1 LWIEFQS
8 ARLSKRG
15 FSPGVAYVSAMRNP
29 SNEVKMNFTKRR
41 IEILSLL
48 LLFIV
53 AVMLIFPVSA
63 ETADSDNVP
72 IFTIPGKTTIYDM
85 KMITE
90 KSESSIDYDSLKI
103 PESVIASSDAKKAS
117 GEIAKDSEIYDVICF
132 NNPIPDRQ
140 AEITLP
146 ITLYGKDYLLLLK
159 RMNFENI
166 DDGIDSYEG
175 VISGIDDSHVVLTA
189 DMDNILCGF
198 ISYPGEYI
206 TISAIQASENS
217 RTTGMPLH
225 IVYSEYDM
233 LQPDEPIE
241 FCGVKD
247 QIQTPPL
254 YEKIVKPAGSNSKG
268 PYDTVYVDVLVVT
281 DNAFY
286 SSSWVTTAQSY
297 IATANSV
304 TSYGRDDVKVVLVP
318 LYDATH
324 RFQLSAN
331 SSITTYPL
339 ETLAYYYPLSTLDFL
354 DVDLCIYLGGYDI
367 TGEWNVAQGLS
378 WGYDTRYAWSQMVID
393 WSGPVYN
400 GNDYSRTYS
409 IIHEIGHCF
418 GAVHEQTYTWW
429 LLNVRNTVMLSEYY
443 GYPFSL
449 LEFSSPSYNGDAT
462 HNNAQIIRNNKTS
475 VSLYT

>member
-1 LWIEFQS
+1 
-8 ARLSKRG
+8 
-15 FSPGVAYVSAMRNP
+15 MRTP
-29 SNEVKMNFTKRR
+29 SNEIKMNFTKRR
-41 IEILSLL
+41 IEIISLL
-48 LLFIV
+48 LLII
-53 AVMLIFPVSA
+53 AVIFIFPISA
-63 ETADSDNVP
+63 ETADGDSVP
-72 IFTIPGKTTIYDM
+72 IFTLPGKTTIYDM

-90 KSESSIDYDSLKI
+90 ESESSINYESLKI

-132 NNPIPDRQ
+132 NNPIPNRQ

-247 QIQTPPL
+247 QIQTAPL
-254 YEKIVKPAGSNSKG
+254 SENIVKSAGSNSKG
-268 PYDTVYVDVLVVT
+268 PYDTIYVDVLVVT
-281 DNAFY
+281 DDAFY
-286 SSSWVTTAQSY
+286 SSSWVTIAQSY

-318 LYDATH
+318 HYDVSQKS
-324 RFQLSAN
+324 QLSAN

-339 ETLAYYYPLSTLDFL
+339 ETLAYYYPLSTLDSL
-354 DVDLCIYLGGYDI
+354 NVDLCVYLGGYDI
-367 TGEWNVAQGLS
+367 EGVNYKAQGMS
-378 WGYDTRYAWSQMVID
+378 WGYDTRYAWSQMVSDANDFPSNI
-393 WSGPVYN
+393 YN
-400 GNDYSRTYS
+400 GNDYARTFC

-418 GAVHEQTYTWW
+418 GAVHEQTYTWGL

-443 GYPFSL
+443 GSPFNL
-449 LEFSSPSYNGDAT
+449 FEFSSPSYHGDST

-475 VSLYT
+475 VSLHT